1 MKKGEISYSRYA
13 PMYMFTEERLEL
25 IRQAGREIAE
35 AKEEIFEL
43 FYDSLRLHPTFSEDY
58 NEIVIERFAQDQDG
72 LWQYLLE
79 VKIDDEFVQYR
90 SQLVRDLLQIGL
102 AFEACFTAIFALHEF
117 IELKFMEYNLAS
129 LDLLQTFK
137 RICSLGALI
146 AIDTFNQ
153 EINQQL
159 ADQNEMLMQLSTPVT
174 PIWEDILLL
183 PIVGIVDSIRAQTI
197 MSAVLQEIAE
207 RQAKVFIL
215 DISGVAIVDTAVAN
229 YFIRVSKAAWLMG
242 CKTILSGISP
252 AIAQTLVELGVDTGR
267 LSTRSNMQDALERA
281 FSWTGRAV
289 LEKRKQK
296 G

>member
-1 MKKGEISYSRYA
+1 
-13 PMYMFTEERLEL
+13 
-25 IRQAGREIAE
+25 
-35 AKEEIFEL
+35 
-43 FYDSLRLHPTFSEDY
+43 
-58 NEIVIERFAQDQDG
+58 
-72 LWQYLLE
+72 
-79 VKIDDEFVQYR
+79 
-90 SQLVRDLLQIGL
+90 
-102 AFEACFTAIFALHEF
+102 
-117 IELKFMEYNLAS
+117 MEYNLAG
-129 LDLLQTFK
+129 LDLLQIFK

-159 ADQNEMLMQLSTPVT
+159 ADQNDMLMQLSTPVT
-174 PIWEDILLL
+174 PIWKDILLL

-197 MSAVLQEIAE
+197 MTAVLQEIAE